1 MLAKCHHGKA
11 WTALIERSFE
21 WLAAATRHSLV
32 GNREAPHNSGAAG
45 PGHRV
50 AEETEECCMVS
61 QEHVRRFEEIFG
73 SAGEAVLQRLETV
86 SPRLREH
93 VYGYIAG
100 DLYADQTLD
109 VRTRELVVLAT
120 LAAQG
125 GLTEQLTVHL
135 HTALDNGASER
146 EVVSVLET
154 VGTYAGVPRALNAL
168 FTAADVF
175 ATRRRQPSVGR
186 SEGDAR

>member
-1 MLAKCHHGKA
+1 M
-11 WTALIERSFE
+11 
-21 WLAAATRHSLV
+21 
-32 GNREAPHNSGAAG
+32 
-45 PGHRV
+45 
-50 AEETEECCMVS
+50 
-61 QEHVRRFEEIFG
+61 
-73 SAGEAVLQRLETV
+73 LQRLETV

-186 SEGDAR
+186 SEVDAR

>member
-1 MLAKCHHGKA
+1 MLAKGYHGKA

-50 AEETEECCMVS
+50 GE
-61 QEHVRRFEEIFG
+61 EHVRRFEEIFG

-154 VGTYAGVPRALNAL
+154 VGTYAGVNNA
-168 FTAADVF
+168 FN
-175 ATRRRQPSVGR
+175 
-186 SEGDAR
+186 ARGTPAY